1 MHQGPALPWALTF
14 SYGRALQQP
23 ALNAWNGEAANV
35 IAGQQQLQ
43 QRAALNRAAVL
54 GPYDAGMEPK

>member
-1 MHQGPALPWALTF
+1 MHQGRVLPWALTF

-35 IAGQQQLQ
+35 AAAQKELE
-43 QRAALNRAAVL
+43 QRAALNRAAVQ
-54 GPYDAGMEPK
+54 GRYTAGMEPK